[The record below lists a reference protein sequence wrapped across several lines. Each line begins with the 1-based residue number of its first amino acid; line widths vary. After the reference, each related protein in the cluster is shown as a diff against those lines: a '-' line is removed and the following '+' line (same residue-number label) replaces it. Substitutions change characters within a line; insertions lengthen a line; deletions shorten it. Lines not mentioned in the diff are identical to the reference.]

1 MPTLIERLRTSWNT
15 FMNKDPTFRYPPH
28 YGETVSYI
36 RPDRPIL
43 SGGNERS
50 ILAAVHT
57 RFSIDVA
64 ACKIRH
70 VQKDENE
77 RYSET
82 INDDLNKC
90 LSIRANID
98 QTGTAFI
105 QDATI
110 SLLDEGN
117 IALIPVDTDVNP
129 NTHKITKIYT
139 MRVGEIIEWHPTK
152 VKIRAYNDRT
162 GKKEEIWMKKEEI
175 AIIENPFYAVM
186 NEPNSLAK
194 RIARKLVL
202 LDYADEQ
209 NGSGKLNLIVQL
221 PYVVKTPG
229 REAQAEQRRTD
240 VEMQLTNSKYGVAYI
255 DGTEKVIQLNRAIE
269 NQLLPQIKDL
279 KYMYYSQLG
288 VTDEILNG
296 TADEA
301 TLNNYYQRT
310 IVPLLVAITEGIR
323 NGFLTEEQIES
334 GEDIMF
340 FNDPL
345 KLIPTGQLAELA
357 DKLIRNEVLTPNEVR
372 QGMGFKP
379 SSDPKADELRNPN
392 ISVAKDEE
400 RIDKNG
406 VNITEN
412 LRKE

>member
-1 MPTLIERLRTSWNT
+1 MPTLLERIQKGWNA
-15 FMNKDPTFRYPPH
+15 FMNKDPTYRYPPR
-28 YGETVSYI
+28 YGENVSYI
-36 RPDRPIL
+36 RPDRPVL

-50 ILAAVHT
+50 ILSAVHT

-64 ACKIRH
+64 SCKIRH
-70 VQKDENE
+70 VLKDDNE

-90 LSIRANID
+90 LSVRANID
-98 QTGTAFI
+98 QTSTAFI
-105 QDATI
+105 QDIAM
-110 SLLDEGN
+110 SMLDEGN
-117 IALIPVDTDVNP
+117 IAIIPVDTDVNP
-129 NTHKITKIYT
+129 NTNDITKIYT
-139 MRVGEIIEWHPTK
+139 MRVGKIVEWRPTRVK
-152 VKIRAYNDRT
+152 VLAYNDRT
-162 GKKEEIWMKKEEI
+162 GKKEEIWANKKST
-175 AIIENPFYAVM
+175 AIIENPFYSVM

-296 TADEA
+296 TADET
-301 TLNNYYQRT
+301 TLNNYYKRT
-310 IVPLLVAITEGIR
+310 IVPLLVAITEGMR
-323 NGFLTEEQIES
+323 NAFLTEEKIES

-340 FNDPL
+340 FNDPF
-345 KLIPTGQLAELA
+345 KLIPTGQLAELT

-379 SSDPKADELRNPN
+379 SNDPKADELRNPN